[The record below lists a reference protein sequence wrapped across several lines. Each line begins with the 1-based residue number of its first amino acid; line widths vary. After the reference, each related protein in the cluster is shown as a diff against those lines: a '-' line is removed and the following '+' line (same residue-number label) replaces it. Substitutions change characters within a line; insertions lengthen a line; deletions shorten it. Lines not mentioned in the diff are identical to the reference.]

1 MAAGDAH
8 GNLRLFHYPCTTPRA
23 EFIGNIVKIV
33 FLTHFFYKY
42 IFTFFIEEKTA
53 SSAVVAI
60 RFLFEDIYLITV
72 GGSDATLLRWK
83 II

>member
-23 EFIGNIVKIV
+23 EFIGKIVK
-33 FLTHFFYKY
+33 LFFNQISPKY
-42 IFTFFIEEKTA
+42 LSTFFTEEKTA